1 MSLDADLMVDRR
13 RLKRRLSMWRIAAIA
28 LVVVVAAAAGARM
41 WGGAGLFVADRHI
54 ARITI
59 DGVISDDRKQ
69 QDLFDQVVAT
79 DSVQAVILHVNSPG
93 GTTAG
98 SEALYAAIRRA
109 ATKKPVVAVLGTVA
123 ASGGYVA
130 ALGSDYIVARG
141 NTITGSIGVIF
152 QWAEFTELF
161 KTLGVKMEEV
171 KSAPL
176 KGQPSPFAKTT
187 DEARAVTEAMIR
199 DSYDWF
205 VGLVDQRR
213 PFGETRARELS
224 DGRVYTGRQALEVQ
238 LIDAIGGERTA
249 LEWLREA
256 KNIDT
261 GLKVRDWSSN
271 ALEELSWGSF
281 ATVSLLRAFGLDDLA
296 NTLLLTRKTL
306 RAETLSLDGLVSVWH
321 PAN

>member
-28 LVVVVAAAAGARM
+28 LVVVIAAAAGARM
-41 WGGAGLFVADRHI
+41 WGGAGLFALDRHI

-59 DGVISDDRKQ
+59 DGVISDNRKQ
-69 QDLFDQVVAT
+69 QDLFDKIVAT
-79 DSVQAVILHVNSPG
+79 DSVEAVILHVNSPG

-109 ATKKPVVAVLGTVA
+109 AAKKPVVAVLGTVA

-152 QWAEFTELF
+152 QWAEFTELA
-161 KTLGVKMEEV
+161 KTLGIKLEEV
-171 KSAPL
+171 KSTPL

-187 DEARAVTEAMIR
+187 EEARAVTEAMIR
-199 DSYDWF
+199 DSYEWF
-205 VGLVDQRR
+205 VGLVEQRR

-256 KNIDT
+256 KKVDA

-271 ALEELSWGSF
+271 AIEELSWGSF
-281 ATVSLLRAFGLDDLA
+281 AAVSLLRAFGLDDLA